1 MHQKTQAVR
10 QSDRF
15 ETKLQLR
22 RTYLEEIMRVNN
34 KLSVINILHSM
45 QTLTLTSSFLVHFQ
59 FYL

>member
-34 KLSVINILHSM
+34 KLAVVNILHSM
-45 QTLTLTSSFLVHFQ
+45 QTLTLTSSFLVHF
-59 FYL
+59 